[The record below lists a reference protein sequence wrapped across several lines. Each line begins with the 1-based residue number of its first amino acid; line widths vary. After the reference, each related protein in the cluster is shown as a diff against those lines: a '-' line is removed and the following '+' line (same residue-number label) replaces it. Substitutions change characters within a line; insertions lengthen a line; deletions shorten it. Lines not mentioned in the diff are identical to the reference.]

1 MAKFARVFFFTVTMI
16 AIVMS
21 FQANASAAT
30 CKVRLEEL
38 NTTIIGR
45 GRTAELAFEDA
56 AEKCFDKKASKVR
69 RPTQSKIDED
79 SGLAIIDQ
87 CANLRCEG

>member
-1 MAKFARVFFFTVTMI
+1 MAKFARVFFFTFTAL

-21 FQANASAAT
+21 FQAFADAAT
-30 CKVRLEEL
+30 CKVRLEEM

-45 GRTAELAFEDA
+45 GRTAEAAFEDA
-56 AEKCFDKKASKVR
+56 AMKCFDKKADQAP
-69 RPTQSKIDED
+69 RPSQSKIDED